1 MKQVLLATT
10 NKGKVKEIA
19 QFLGDL
25 PFEFVSLSD
34 LPTVPPPPDEVGETS
49 EQNAI
54 LKAKYY
60 AHHAGMLTIADDSGL
75 FIDALDGWPGIRAAD
90 VAGNADEK
98 CQIVL
103 EKMNGKEDRRAHF
116 ETVVA
121 CFDPISN
128 TMFLSEGSS
137 DVQIADHMPEDRK
150 HGFGYDPILLV
161 PEFDKTVDSLTT
173 AEKNGFSSRGKALI
187 KIKRYLHNQY
197 RGKHFVVPIAL
208 IVKDGKLLMNKRN
221 DPHNPKVHG
230 IMEFPG
236 GSVEMGEDIMMS
248 LRKECREE
256 VGYEVE
262 ILAPLSNTF
271 VKTFEYDEGDC
282 QFYIMPYVC
291 KIIGG
296 ELSPND
302 EEVLSTHW
310 MSYDEA
316 LGAKKFPGDTEML
329 EASRSRFEAL
339 VKEYNL

>member
-1 MKQVLLATT
+1 MQ
-10 NKGKVKEIA
+10 
-19 QFLGDL
+19 
-25 PFEFVSLSD
+25 
-34 LPTVPPPPDEVGETS
+34 
-49 EQNAI
+49 
-54 LKAKYY
+54 
-60 AHHAGMLTIADDSGL
+60 M
-75 FIDALDGWPGIRAAD
+75 IRAAD
-90 VAGNADEK
+90 VAGDADEK
-98 CQIVL
+98 CQTVL
-103 EKMNGKEDRRAHF
+103 EKMNGKEDRQAHF

-121 CFDPISN
+121 CLDPASQ

-137 DVQIADHMPEDRK
+137 DVLVTDHMPKERG

-187 KIKRYLHNQY
+187 KVKRYLHNQY
-197 RGKHFVVPIAL
+197 RGKHFVVPIAV
-208 IVKDGKLLMNKRN
+208 IVQDGKMLMIKRN

-236 GSVEMGEDIMMS
+236 GTVEMGEQIS
-248 LRKECREE
+248 ESIHKECKEE

-262 ILAPLSNTF
+262 ILAPLCDTY
-271 VKTFEYDEGDC
+271 VKTFEYNEGDC

-291 KIIGG
+291 RIVGG

-310 MSYDEA
+310 MTYDEA
-316 LGAKKFPGDTEML
+316 LQVEKFPGDNEML
-329 EASRSRFEAL
+329 EASRSRFDAL